1 MYQSLIIVDDFY
13 PNPDEIRKI
22 ALSCDYPEIT
32 VKRTFPGRNSSI
44 SHIVPGLDRVM
55 SHILS
60 EPAVGSTDPKSLHG
74 FFRITLEGEKGRFGV
89 HVDATSMQWVGV
101 IYLNT
106 PEQCQGGTSLYRHK
120 GLGLDRT
127 PQNQAELEAYGASS
141 ILDLLEKEGN
151 DPSKWEHLMTV
162 PMRYNRLVVYR
173 PWMWHAP
180 AEPFGNSL
188 ENGRLMQLVCFATQ
202 GQT

>member
-13 PNPDEIRKI
+13 PNPHEIRKV

-32 VKRTFPGRNSSI
+32 VKRTFPGRNSSKN
-44 SHIVPGLDRVM
+44 HVVPGLDRVM

-60 EPAVGSTDPKSLHG
+60 EPAVGSTDPNSLHG
-74 FFRITLEGEKGRFGV
+74 FFRITLEGEQGRFAV
-89 HVDATSMQWVGV
+89 HVDATSQQWVGV

-106 PEQCQGGTSLYRHK
+106 PEQCQGGTSLFRHK
-120 GLGLDRT
+120 GLGTDRT
-127 PQNQAELEAYGASS
+127 PLTDKELNDYGATS
-141 ILDLLEKEGN
+141 ILDLLEKDGN
-151 DPSKWEHLMTV
+151 DPSKWEHLMMV
-162 PMRYNRLVVYR
+162 PMRFNRLVIYR

-180 AEPFGNSL
+180 AAPFGNSI
-188 ENGRLMQLVCFATQ
+188 ETGRLMQLMSFTTE

>member
-1 MYQSLIIVDDFY
+1 MFQSLIIVDDFY

-32 VKRTFPGRNSSI
+32 VKRTFPGRNSSAN
-44 SHIVPGLDRVM
+44 HIVPGLDRVI

-60 EPAVGSTDPKSLHG
+60 EPAVGSTDPNSLHG

-89 HVDATSMQWVGV
+89 HVDATSSQWVGV

-106 PEQCQGGTSLYRHK
+106 PEQCQGGTSLFRHK

-127 PQNQAELEAYGASS
+127 PQNQEELEAYGASS
-141 ILDLLEKEGN
+141 IRDLLEKDGN
-151 DPSKWEHLMTV
+151 DPSKWEHLMMV
-162 PMRYNRLVVYR
+162 PMRYNRLVIYR

-180 AEPFGNSL
+180 ADPFGNSL